1 MALGDSLRLTIDVS
15 TEAAYHNGSS
25 VVASFSLDQFVVRA
39 IAEHDFVARDPNAIA
54 ILTGVRWGV

>member
-1 MALGDSLRLTIDVS
+1 MKRCARTRL
-15 TEAAYHNGSS
+15 

-54 ILTGVRWGV
+54 ILTGIRWGA